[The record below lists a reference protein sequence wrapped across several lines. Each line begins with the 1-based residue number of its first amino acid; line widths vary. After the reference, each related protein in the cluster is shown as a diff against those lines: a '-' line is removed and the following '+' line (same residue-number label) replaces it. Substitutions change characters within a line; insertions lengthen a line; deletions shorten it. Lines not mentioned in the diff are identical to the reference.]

1 MKGTYTRLKRKNG
14 CTLSLERRP
23 SGDRYV
29 MSGGRSGSHSLSAD
43 CTDDARLKAHWEG
56 YLAAN
61 PLIKFR
67 VYYTREHQYR
77 EYNAKGEKAAV
88 TRQCHKTVMACN
100 FGDAADQARA
110 YSKRFYP
117 QWWFSLEGVET
128 IG

>member
-1 MKGTYTRLKRKNG
+1 MPILEQQNG
-14 CTLSLERRP
+14 CILSLEHRP
-23 SGDRYV
+23 DGDLYV
-29 MSGGRSGSHSLSAD
+29 MSGGRTGRHAMSAEY
-43 CTDDARLKAHWEG
+43 TDEKRIKAHWEG

-61 PLIKFR
+61 PLIKYR

-88 TRQCHKTVMACN
+88 TRRTRKTVMACN
-100 FGDAADQARA
+100 LADAIDQARA

>member
-29 MSGGRSGSHSLSAD
+29 MSGGRAGSHSLSAD

-67 VYYTREHQYR
+67 VYYTREQKFR
-77 EYNAKGEKAAV
+77 EYINADDKVAA
-88 TRQCHKTVMACN
+88 TRRTHKTVMACN
-100 FGDAADQARA
+100 FGDAIDQAR
-110 YSKRFYP
+110 SHSERFYP